1 MASDPTAV
9 TTLYEQI
16 PLEAMQQVSDS
27 YLSWYVDR
35 VTRQLD
41 ETTAGLRAELRENDA
56 KEASFRPSPHELE
69 AIERLQRSGVTGA
82 DLLDRMVEQGEDWL
96 VLTMRRLD
104 HFERT
109 GLAPKDYSTWCEHAL
124 SGAYD
129 WIDHERINSAGPAS
143 GSGNGGAFASR
154 PTGQSGQQVPEWL
167 GNRGNNGGRPAED
180 SPTAPVPSVAPRW
193 NDNNYYGQGQQGQG
207 NGAARPAAPAGAAG
221 APGAQGQPGADDD
234 GKGRNIFRIFTN

>member
-9 TTLYEQI
+9 TKLYEQI

-27 YLSWYVDR
+27 YMAWYVDR

-41 ETTAGLRAELRENDA
+41 ETMAGLRAELRENDA
-56 KEASFRPSPHELE
+56 KEAGFRPSQNEVG
-69 AIERLQRSGVTGA
+69 AIERLQRSGVTGV

-96 VLTMRRLD
+96 MLTMRRLD

-124 SGAYD
+124 GGAYD
-129 WIDHERINSAGPAS
+129 WIDHERLGGAASGSAPATSGQRTSQGPAS
-143 GSGNGGAFASR
+143 SQGAA
-154 PTGQSGQQVPEWL
+154 VPDWMA
-167 GNRGNNGGRPAED
+167 NRGQRPED
-180 SPTAPVPSVAPRW
+180 GPTAPVPSVAPAWR
-193 NDNNYYGQGQQGQG
+193 DNSYYGPNGGQGGQGGQQRQQ
-207 NGAARPAAPAGAAG
+207 AP
-221 APGAQGQPGADDD
+221 DDSD

>member
-41 ETTAGLRAELRENDA
+41 ETTAGLRAELRDNDA
-56 KEASFRPSPHELE
+56 KEASYRPSPHELE

-82 DLLDRMVEQGEDWL
+82 DLVDRMVEQGEDWL

-129 WIDHERINSAGPAS
+129 WIDHERINSAGP
-143 GSGNGGAFASR
+143 GSGAGAPFTSR
-154 PTGQSGQQVPEWL
+154 PPAQSGQQVPEWL
-167 GNRGNNGGRPAED
+167 GNRGANGGRPAED

-193 NDNNYYGQGQQGQG
+193 NDNNYSGQGGQG
-207 NGAARPAAPAGAAG
+207 NGAARPAAPAGA
-221 APGAQGQPGADDD
+221 GAQGQQGEGED

>member
-9 TTLYEQI
+9 TKLYEQI

-41 ETTAGLRAELRENDA
+41 EVMAGLRSELRENDA
-56 KEASFRPSPHELE
+56 KEASYCPTPHEQE
-69 AIERLQRSGVTGA
+69 AIERLKRSGVTGM

-96 VLTMRRLD
+96 SVTMRRLD

-129 WIDHERINSAGPAS
+129 WIDHERLGGNTGGHPAVGRGASRGAPQQSSSNS
-143 GSGNGGAFASR
+143 GSG
-154 PTGQSGQQVPEWL
+154 SGSNAGSGRSGPSVPDWL
-167 GNRGNNGGRPAED
+167 ANRG
-180 SPTAPVPSVAPRW
+180 APR
-193 NDNNYYGQGQQGQG
+193 N
-207 NGAARPAAPAGAAG
+207 AAPAAP
-221 APGAQGQPGADDD
+221 
-234 GKGRNIFRIFTN
+234 

>member
-9 TTLYEQI
+9 TKLYEQI

-41 ETTAGLRAELRENDA
+41 ETIAGLRSELRENDA
-56 KEASFRPSPHELE
+56 KEASYRPTPNELE
-69 AIERLQRSGVTGA
+69 AIERLQRSGVTGR
-82 DLLDRMVEQGEDWL
+82 DLVDRMVEQGEDWL

-129 WIDHERINSAGPAS
+129 WIDHERLTTAPAANGAGGSAPRAAGPAGAAS
-143 GSGNGGAFASR
+143 GGGN
-154 PTGQSGQQVPEWL
+154 VPDWL
-167 GNRGNNGGRPAED
+167 ANRGNGQAPDGP
-180 SPTAPVPSVAPRW
+180 PTAPVPSVAPRW
-193 NDNNYYGQGQQGQG
+193 NDNNYYGQGGQPQP
-207 NGAARPAAPAGAAG
+207 AQRPAS
-221 APGAQGQPGADDD
+221 AQQSPDDSD

>member
-9 TTLYEQI
+9 TKLYEQI

-41 ETTAGLRAELRENDA
+41 EVMAGLRAELRENDA
-56 KEASFRPSPHELE
+56 KEASYCPTPHEQE
-69 AIERLQRSGVTGA
+69 AIERLKRSGVTGM

-96 VLTMRRLD
+96 TVTMRRLD

-129 WIDHERINSAGPAS
+129 WIDHERLGAAAAVAS
-143 GSGNGGAFASR
+143 GTTAPRPTSAAPSSSPSSSGGA
-154 PTGQSGQQVPEWL
+154 VPEWL
-167 GNRGNNGGRPAED
+167 GNRNAAGRTEEG
-180 SPTAPVPSVAPRW
+180 PTAPVPSVAPRW
-193 NDNNYYGQGQQGQG
+193 NDSNYYGQGNTGP
-207 NGAARPAAPAGAAG
+207 RPAV
-221 APGAQGQPGADDD
+221 APGQSQADDD
-234 GKGRNIFRIFTN
+234 GKGRNIFRIFSN